1 MKGRHMSEQTVQDKH
16 STLENILEQRKEKI
30 RHIREMGM
38 DPFPYSYTV
47 THKSCEILK
56 HYDELEGKNVS
67 VAGRMMAVRRMG
79 KASFTHLQDAEGRIQ
94 LYISESDIGEKKYEL
109 FKILDIGDI
118 TGITGTVMKTRTG
131 EITVKADDM
140 TLLCKNIRPLPIVKE
155 KDGVVY
161 DAFADKELRYR
172 KRYLDLIV
180 NPDVKDIFFKR
191 AAITRATR
199 EFFDE
204 HGYLEVETPV
214 LQPLYGGANARPFV
228 THHNSLDM
236 DLYLR
241 IADELYLKR
250 LIVGGFDKVY
260 EFSRNFRNEGM
271 DRSHNPEFTAIEFYE
286 SYVDYFYMMDFV
298 EKYFRF
304 IAGRMESMI
313 LEYKGEQ
320 IDFSKPFARKTMREL
335 FSEHVGIDIASCSE
349 EDFALWCKEH
359 HMEFDPTWNY
369 GQFLDKLFDEFIEP
383 KLVQPTFVIDYPKAI
398 SPLAK
403 VKRDGDTRFV
413 ERFELFICGS
423 EYVNAFSELNDPLD
437 QRERLE
443 GQDRLR
449 ALGDDEA
456 QAFDEDFIQAI
467 ETGMPPT
474 GGVGIG
480 FDRLVMLF
488 TGQTSIKD
496 VLLFPAMRSEK
507 LS

>member
-1 MKGRHMSEQTVQDKH
+1 MS
-16 STLENILEQRKEKI
+16 
-30 RHIREMGM
+30 
-38 DPFPYSYTV
+38 
-47 THKSCEILK
+47 
-56 HYDELEGKNVS
+56 
-67 VAGRMMAVRRMG
+67 
-79 KASFTHLQDAEGRIQ
+79 
-94 LYISESDIGEKKYEL
+94 
-109 FKILDIGDI
+109 
-118 TGITGTVMKTRTG
+118 
-131 EITVKADDM
+131 M
-140 TLLCKNIRPLPIVKE
+140 TLLTKNIRPLPIVKE
-155 KDGVVY
+155 KDGEVF
-161 DAFADKELRYR
+161 DAFADKEQRYR

-180 NPDVKDIFFKR
+180 NPEVKDTFIKR

-199 EFFDE
+199 KFFDDR
-204 HGYLEVETPV
+204 GYLEVETPV
-214 LQPLYGGANARPFV
+214 LQPLYGGANARPFI
-228 THHNSLDM
+228 THHNSLDQ

-286 SYVDYFYMMDFV
+286 AYVDYYYMMDLI
-298 EKYFRF
+298 EEYFKT
-304 IAGRMESMI
+304 IAEATGSMKVD
-313 LEYKGEQ
+313 YRGETL
-320 IDFSKPFARKTMREL
+320 DFSKPFVRKPMADL
-335 FSEHVGIDIASCSE
+335 FSEHLKIDIAAYTE
-349 EDFALWCKEH
+349 KDFADWCKKNN
-359 HMEFDPTWNY
+359 MDFDPKWNY
-369 GQFLDKLFDEFIEP
+369 GQFLDKLFDEYIEP

-403 VKRDGDTRFV
+403 VRRDGDERFV

-443 GQDRLR
+443 SQDRLR
-449 ALGDDEA
+449 LEGDDEA
-456 QAFDEDFIQAI
+456 QTFDEDFIQAI

-480 FDRLVMLF
+480 FDRVIMLF

>member
-1 MKGRHMSEQTVQDKH
+1 MSEQITAEKH

-30 RHIREMGM
+30 AKLKEMGVN
-38 DPFPYSYTV
+38 PYPYSYKV
-47 THKSCEILK
+47 THKSKEVFD
-56 HYDELEGKNVS
+56 HYDELEGKTVS
-67 VAGRMMAVRRMG
+67 VAGRLMNIRRMG
-79 KASFTHLQDAEGRIQ
+79 KASFAHIQDSVSRIQ
-94 LYISESDIGEKKYEL
+94 LYISKNDIGDESYDM
-109 FKILDIGDI
+109 FKLLDIGDI
-118 TGITGTVMKTRTG
+118 VGVEGIVMKTRT
-131 EITVKADDM
+131 EETTIKAM
-140 TLLCKNIRPLPIVKE
+140 SLSLLTKNIRPLPIVKE
-155 KDGVVY
+155 KDGEVF
-161 DAFADKELRYR
+161 DAFADKEQRYR

-180 NPDVKDIFFKR
+180 NPDVKDTFIKR
-191 AAITRATR
+191 AEITRATR
-199 EFFDE
+199 QFFDDR
-204 HGYLEVETPV
+204 GYLEVETPV

-228 THHNSLDM
+228 THHNSLDQ

-286 SYVDYFYMMDFV
+286 AYVDYFYMMDFV
-298 EKYFRF
+298 EDYFKK
-304 IAGRMESMI
+304 IAEVSGSMQI
-313 LEYKGEQ
+313 EYRGEAL
-320 IDFSKPFARKTMREL
+320 DFSKPFARRSMADL
-335 FSEHVGIDIASCSE
+335 FHEYVGIDIAAFTE
-349 EDFALWCKEH
+349 ADFAEWCKNKG
-359 HMEFDPTWNY
+359 MDFDPKWNY
-369 GQFLDKLFDEFIEP
+369 GQFLDKLFDECIEP
-383 KLVQPTFVIDYPKAI
+383 KLIQPTFVIDYPKAI

-403 VKRDGDTRFV
+403 INRNGDDRFV

-423 EYVNAFSELNDPLD
+423 EYANAFSELNDPLD

-449 ALGDDEA
+449 IDGDDEA
-456 QAFDEDFIQAI
+456 QTFDEDFIQAI

-480 FDRLVMLF
+480 FDRVIMLF

-507 LS
+507 IS

>member
-1 MKGRHMSEQTVQDKH
+1 MSEQIVHEKH

-30 RHIREMGM
+30 KKIREMGIN
-38 DPFPYSYTV
+38 PFPYTFDV
-47 THKSCEILK
+47 THKSQDVK
-56 HYDELEGKNVS
+56 DKFDTLEEKTVS
-67 VAGRMMAVRRMG
+67 VAGRLMAIRRMG
-79 KASFTHLQDAEGRIQ
+79 KASFAHLQDTEGRIQ
-94 LYISESDIGEKKYEL
+94 LYISKNDIGEDSYTM
-109 FKILDIGDI
+109 FKLLDIGDI
-118 TGITGTVMKTRTG
+118 VGIKGIVMKTRTG
-131 EITVKADDM
+131 ETTVKASSL
-140 TLLCKNIRPLPIVKE
+140 TLLTKTIRPLPIVKE

-180 NPDVKDIFFKR
+180 NPDVKDVFIKR
-191 AAITRATR
+191 AKITQATR
-199 EFFDE
+199 EFFTS

-214 LQPLYGGANARPFV
+214 LQPLYGGANARPF
-228 THHNSLDM
+228 TTYHNSLDM

-271 DRSHNPEFTAIEFYE
+271 DKIHNPEFTVIEFYE
-286 SYVDYFYMMDFV
+286 AYVDYFYMMDFV
-298 EKYFRF
+298 EKYFRT
-304 IAGRMESMI
+304 IAETMGNSTV
-313 LEYKGEQ
+313 EYRGET
-320 IDFSKPFARKTMREL
+320 IDFSKPFARKPMVEL
-335 FSEHVGIDIASCSE
+335 FSEHLGIDISAYTE
-349 EDFALWCKEH
+349 KDFAVLCKQKGF
-359 HMEFDPTWNY
+359 EFDPKWNY
-369 GQFLDKLFDEFIEP
+369 GQFLDKLFDEYIEP
-383 KLVQPTFVIDYPKAI
+383 KLIQPTFVIDYPKAI

-403 VKRDGDTRFV
+403 VKRDGNERFV
-413 ERFELFICGS
+413 ERFELYICGS

-443 GQDRLR
+443 KQDRLR
-449 ALGDDEA
+449 VQGDEEA
-456 QAFDEDFIQAI
+456 QTFDEDFIQAI
-467 ETGMPPT
+467 ETGMPPS

>member
-1 MKGRHMSEQTVQDKH
+1 MSEQTQQEKH
-16 STLENILEQRKEKI
+16 STLENILDQRKEKI
-30 RHIREMGM
+30 EKIKEMGIN
-38 DPFPYSYTV
+38 PFPYSYAV
-47 THKSCEILK
+47 SHKSKDIL
-56 HYDELEGKNVS
+56 DNFETLEDKEVS
-67 VAGRMMAVRRMG
+67 VAGRLMNIRRMG
-79 KASFTHLQDAEGRIQ
+79 KASFAHIQDAEGRIQ
-94 LYISESDIGEKKYEL
+94 LYISKNDIGEDPYAM
-109 FKILDIGDI
+109 FKMLDIGDI
-118 TGITGTVMKTRTG
+118 IGVKGIVMKTRTG
-131 EITVKADDM
+131 ETTVKATEL
-140 TLLCKNIRPLPIVKE
+140 TLLTKNIRPLPIVKE
-155 KDGVVY
+155 KDGEVF
-161 DAFADKELRYR
+161 DAFADKEQRYR

-180 NPDVKDIFFKR
+180 NPEVKDTFVAR
-191 AAITRATR
+191 AKITSATR
-199 EFFDE
+199 KFFDE
-204 HGYLEVETPV
+204 KGYLEVETPV

-228 THHNSLDM
+228 THHNSLDQ

-286 SYVDYFYMMDFV
+286 AYVDYYYMMDFV
-298 EKYFRF
+298 EEYFKT
-304 IAGRMESMI
+304 IAEITGSMTVEYRGES
-313 LEYKGEQ
+313 
-320 IDFSKPFARKTMREL
+320 IDFSKPFARKPMAEL
-335 FSEHVGIDIASCSE
+335 FEDYLKIDIAAYTE
-349 EDFALWCKEH
+349 KDFADWCKKNS
-359 HMEFDPTWNY
+359 MEFDPKWNY
-369 GQFLDKLFDEFIEP
+369 GQFLDKLFDEYIEP

-403 VKRDGDTRFV
+403 IRRDGDERFV

-443 GQDRLR
+443 SQDRLR
-449 ALGDDEA
+449 VEGDDEA
-456 QAFDEDFIQAI
+456 QTFDEDFIQAI

-480 FDRLVMLF
+480 FDRVIMLF

-507 LS
+507 VS

>member
-1 MKGRHMSEQTVQDKH
+1 MDEHAQQEKH
-16 STLENILEQRKEKI
+16 STLEQILEQRKEKI
-30 RHIREMGM
+30 ARIREMGI
-38 DPFPYSYTV
+38 DPFPYAYEV
-47 THKSCEILK
+47 THRSAEVA
-56 HYDELEGKNVS
+56 DGFESLENTQVS
-67 VAGRMMAVRRMG
+67 VAGRLMTIRKMG
-79 KASFTHLQDAEGRIQ
+79 KASFAHLQDGAGRIQ
-94 LYISESDIGEKKYEL
+94 LYLSRDDIGETAYDM
-109 FKILDIGDI
+109 FKLLDIGDI
-118 TGITGTVMKTRTG
+118 AGVRGLVMKTRTG
-131 EITVKADDM
+131 EVTVKAQEL
-140 TLLCKNIRPLPIVKE
+140 TLLAKNIRPLPIVKE

-180 NPDVKDIFFKR
+180 NPEVKDVFVKR
-191 AAITRATR
+191 AKIIRATR
-199 EFFDE
+199 DFFDSR
-204 HGYLEVETPV
+204 GYLEVETPV
-214 LQPLYGGANARPFV
+214 LQPLYGGANARPFI

-271 DRSHNPEFTAIEFYE
+271 DRNHNPEFTAIEFYE
-286 SYVDYFYMMDFV
+286 AYVDYYYMMDLI
-298 EKYFRF
+298 ETYFHT
-304 IAGRMESMI
+304 IADAMGTPV
-313 LEYKGEQ
+313 LNYKDAS
-320 IDFSKPFARKTMREL
+320 IDLTLPFDRKPMADL
-335 FSEHVGIDIASCSE
+335 FTEHLGLDIAACSE
-349 EDFALWCKEH
+349 GDFAAWCREH
-359 HMEFDPTWNY
+359 QVEFDPKWNY

-383 KLVQPTFVIDYPKAI
+383 KLIRPTFVIDYPKAI

-403 VKRDGDTRFV
+403 VKRNGDARFV
-413 ERFELFICGS
+413 ERFELFICGA

-449 ALGDDEA
+449 VQGDDEA

-480 FDRLVMLF
+480 LDRVIMLF

-496 VLLFPAMRSEK
+496 VLLFPAMRTEK
-507 LS
+507 SS

>member
-1 MKGRHMSEQTVQDKH
+1 MSEQNTQEKH
-16 STLENILEQRKEKI
+16 STLDNILDQRKEKI
-30 RHIREMGM
+30 EKLKEMGVN
-38 DPFPYSYTV
+38 PYPYSYKV
-47 THKSCEILK
+47 THKSQEVLNN
-56 HYDELEGKNVS
+56 YDELEDKTVS
-67 VAGRMMAVRRMG
+67 LAGRLMVIRKMG
-79 KASFTHLQDAEGRIQ
+79 KASFAKIQDADGRIQ
-94 LYISESDIGEKKYEL
+94 LYVSKNDIGEDPYTM
-109 FKILDIGDI
+109 FKMLDIGDI
-118 TGITGTVMKTRTG
+118 IGVEGIVMKTRTG
-131 EITVKADDM
+131 ETTVKAKSV
-140 TLLCKNIRPLPIVKE
+140 TLLTKNIRPLPIVKE
-155 KDGVVY
+155 KDGEVF
-161 DAFADKELRYR
+161 DAFADKEQRYR

-180 NPDVKDIFFKR
+180 NPEVKDTFVKR
-191 AAITRATR
+191 AEITRATR
-199 EFFDE
+199 KFFDDR
-204 HGYLEVETPV
+204 GYLEVETPV

-228 THHNSLDM
+228 THHNSLDQ

-250 LIVGGFDKVY
+250 LIVGGFEKVY

-286 SYVDYFYMMDFV
+286 AYVDYFYMMDFV
-298 EKYFRF
+298 EDYFKKVAEVSGSMQIEYR
-304 IAGRMESMI
+304 GES
-313 LEYKGEQ
+313 L
-320 IDFSKPFARKTMREL
+320 DFSKPFARMSMADL
-335 FSEHVGIDIASCSE
+335 FKEHVGVDIAE
-349 EDFALWCKEH
+349 FTEADFAEWCKNKG
-359 HMEFDPTWNY
+359 MEFDPKWNY

-383 KLVQPTFVIDYPKAI
+383 KLIQPTFVTDYPKAI

-403 VKRDGDTRFV
+403 INRNGDDRFV

-423 EYVNAFSELNDPLD
+423 EYANAFSELNDPLD

-449 ALGDDEA
+449 IDGDDEA

-480 FDRLVMLF
+480 FDRVIMLF

>member
-1 MKGRHMSEQTVQDKH
+1 MSEVQTEDKL
-16 STLENILEQRKEKI
+16 STLENIIEQRKEKV
-30 RHIREMGM
+30 RKIREMGVE
-38 DPFPYSYTV
+38 PYPYTYDV
-47 THKSCEILK
+47 SHKSGEITGNFG
-56 HYDELEGKNVS
+56 ELENETVS
-67 VAGRMMAVRRMG
+67 VAGRLMTIRRMG
-79 KASFTHLQDAEGRIQ
+79 KASFAHIQDADGRIQ
-94 LYISESDIGEKKYEL
+94 LYISKNDVGEKSYAL
-109 FKILDIGDI
+109 FKLLDIGDI
-118 TGITGTVMKTRTG
+118 IGVRGTVMRTRTG
-131 EITVKADDM
+131 EITVKAEEL
-140 TLLCKNIRPLPIVKE
+140 TLLTKNIRPLPIVKE
-155 KDGVVY
+155 KDGEVY

-180 NPDVKDIFFKR
+180 NPGVKEVFVKR
-191 AAITRATR
+191 AQITRATR
-199 EFFDE
+199 EFFDSR
-204 HGYLEVETPV
+204 GYLEVETPV

-260 EFSRNFRNEGM
+260 EFSRDFRNEGM

-298 EKYFRF
+298 EAYFRN
-304 IAGRMESMI
+304 IAASMDSMR
-313 LEYKGEQ
+313 LEYRGETV
-320 IDFSKPFARKTMREL
+320 DFEKPFARESMAGLFREHL
-335 FSEHVGIDIASCSE
+335 GIDISGYEA
-349 EDFALWCKEH
+349 EDFARWCREH
-359 HMEFDPTWNY
+359 DHEYDPAWNY
-369 GQFLDKLFDEFIEP
+369 GQFLDKLFDEYIEP
-383 KLVQPTFVIDYPKAI
+383 KLIQPIFVTDFPKAI

-403 VKRDGDTRFV
+403 VKRNGDTRFV

-443 GQDRLR
+443 SQDRLR
-449 ALGDDEA
+449 VSGDEEA
-456 QAFDEDFIQAI
+456 QTFDEDFIQAI

-480 FDRLVMLF
+480 FDRVIMLF

-496 VLLFPAMRSEK
+496 VLLFPAMRPEK